1 MHTWPQISKKDADC
15 FVPGQ
20 WIPECEL
27 VVEWREQ
34 KQPTRLWHEVF
45 LTGAKAP
52 GNYFNLVLD
61 PTEGSYIYMSAT
73 LSQDTCLCGATG
85 IDALM
90 RQTSLTDFSCT

>member
-1 MHTWPQISKKDADC
+1 MLVIPLACMHTWPQISKKDADC

-61 PTEGSYIYMSAT
+61 PTEGSYIYMSAYFK
-73 LSQDTCLCGATG
+73 LRYLPMWSYWY
-85 IDALM
+85 
-90 RQTSLTDFSCT
+90 